1 MTHTVYHFSQ
11 VRQRSEVEF
20 VEEDSIVEKFDTAES
35 WGLDR
40 VDQRNLPLDGQAN
53 FPGKFYVHTFNRK
66 PLRWGYWGTP
76 SVVFQPQK
84 IDFRFFIMI

>member
-1 MTHTVYHFSQ
+1 M
-11 VRQRSEVEF
+11 
-20 VEEDSIVEKFDTAES
+20 EKFDEAKS

-84 IDFRFFIMI
+84 IDFRFYNDLNDYLIVCFEHPCNTMRKQLNV